1 MPVLHKSTKTVS
13 VIMSDKYNID
23 THKLMYHP
31 DRVAEWLKSHNQW
44 EEAKK
49 IYPLYI
55 EITPFGACNHRCVF
69 CSVDYLGYK
78 NISQCKETLLE
89 RLDEMSQLGVKAIM
103 FAGEGEPALWKPL
116 PDILDFCTKIGIDT
130 SLTTNMIPFN
140 ESNTVRFVRNCK
152 WIKTSINAGT
162 PKTYAKI
169 HQAPETDF
177 EKVINNFRLSIE
189 VRNNS
194 NAMCTIGGQMLLL
207 PENAHEGMELG
218 RRLKD
223 IGADYLVVKPY
234 TQSLYGISQKYKNID
249 YSTYDKLE
257 DEMSSLEDEHFKVII
272 RKKAMDRYNN
282 SERNYKTCCA
292 TPFFWAYIMA
302 DGSLYGCSAF
312 LGNEKF
318 LYGNI
323 NENTFKE
330 IWEGKKR
337 RDSMRFIQD
346 GLDLSE
352 CRINCRM
359 DEVNQYLWK
368 LKNPDEH
375 VNFI

>member
-1 MPVLHKSTKTVS
+1 
-13 VIMSDKYNID
+13 MSDKYNID
-23 THKLMYHP
+23 THKLIYHP
-31 DRVAEWLKSHNQW
+31 ERVAEWLKFHNQG

-49 IYPLYI
+49 IYPIYV

-78 NISQCKETLLE
+78 NLSQRKEVLLE
-89 RLDEMSQLGVKAIM
+89 RLDEMSQLGIKAVM
-103 FAGEGEPALWKPL
+103 FAGEGEPTLWQPL
-116 PDILDFCTKIGIDT
+116 PDILDFCTEIGIDT
-130 SLTTNMIPFN
+130 SLTTNMVPFN
-140 ESNTVRFVRNCK
+140 ESNTESFVRNCK

-162 PKTYAKI
+162 SKTYAEI
-169 HQAPETDF
+169 HQAKEKDF

-189 VRNNS
+189 IRNNS
-194 NAMCTIGGQMLLL
+194 KAICTIGGQMLLL

-223 IGADYLVVKPY
+223 IGADYLVIKPY
-234 TQSLYGISQKYKNID
+234 TQSIYGISRKYKDID
-249 YSTYDKLE
+249 YSIYDKLE

-272 RKKAMDRYNN
+272 RKKAMDKYNN
-282 SERNYKTCCA
+282 SERNYKTCYA
-292 TPFFWAYIMA
+292 SPFFWAYIMA

-312 LGNEKF
+312 LGNGKF

-330 IWEGKKR
+330 IWEGRKR
-337 RDSMRFIQD
+337 MDGMRFIQNE
-346 GLDLSE
+346 LDLCE

-368 LKNPDEH
+368 LKNPDKH